1 MFLCSLPSDLTK
13 QVVEKKVKNM
23 KAGVDAADTAAATV

>member
-23 KAGVDAADTAAATV
+23 KAADAAAAAATV